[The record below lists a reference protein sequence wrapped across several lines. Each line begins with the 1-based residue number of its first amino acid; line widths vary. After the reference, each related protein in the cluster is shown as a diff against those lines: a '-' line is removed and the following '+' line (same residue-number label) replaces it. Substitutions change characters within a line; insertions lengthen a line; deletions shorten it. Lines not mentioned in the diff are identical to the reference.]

1 MARKYDSSR
10 RRKAAEQTRR
20 DILEAALKLHWEG
33 VTEFEALAREAGV
46 SLATLRKHYPN
57 KEALYR
63 NCTRAFAET
72 LEMPDLERLGAVSP
86 PEIRTELC
94 VSELC
99 RIHEAMMGYAWLSAH
114 HRKNSPTLDAEM
126 SAYEGLTDAIADLIV
141 PDDSPGFPL
150 VRSLLDFL
158 AYRAMRLS
166 GELSPERTKE
176 ELTKLLQQVLKPEG
190 ELTHEQGNQDR

>member
-33 VTEFEALAREAGV
+33 VTEFEALAKEAGV

-72 LEMPDLERLGAVSP
+72 LIMPDLDGLGAIP
-86 PEIRTELC
+86 APEKRIETC
-94 VSELC
+94 VLELC

-126 SAYEGLTDAIADLIV
+126 SAYEGLTDAIASLIV
-141 PDDSPGFPL
+141 PDDSPKFPL
-150 VRSLLDFL
+150 ARSLLDFL
-158 AYRAMRLS
+158 GYRAMRLS
-166 GELSPERTKE
+166 GALSPEHTKV
-176 ELTKLLQQVLKPEG
+176 ELTKLLQHVLDPLG
-190 ELTHEQGNQDR
+190 GLTHEQRYQDR